1 MLVSMRKARL
11 LVVTTV
17 PETFLT
23 ILRDQPRF
31 LGEFLDLRVATSPVA
46 EFDRIGSEE
55 GIPTH
60 GVMMTRGIHPARDF
74 LSIFRMLAVLLN
86 VRPDIVHSYTPKAGL
101 VTMLAAFICR
111 VPIRVHTFTGLIFP
125 TQSGLKRTLLVWTDR
140 LICACSTHVVPEG
153 EGVKNDLVR
162 FAITKKQ
169 LEKIGHGN
177 IAGVD
182 TSHYCRLAS
191 DVEGDAARLRVRAGL
206 ADCDFVF
213 VFVGRLN
220 RDKGI
225 KELISAFNSLQN
237 KPHLLLV
244 GAEDHTAPIDVGTL
258 EAIDRNPR
266 IHKLGFQTDIR
277 PALAASNVLVL
288 PSYREGF
295 PNSVLQAGAMELPV
309 IATDVSG
316 SNEVIEPEFNGWI
329 VPPRQIGALERAM
342 TAAMNKPKFELESM
356 GKRARSRIKERF
368 EREDHWNRMLEF
380 YSACLASKHLSPPSI
395 DCEAR

>member
-1 MLVSMRKARL
+1 MRKARL

-31 LGEFLDLRVATSPVA
+31 LGKFLDLQLATSPVA
-46 EFDRIGSEE
+46 EFDRITSEE
-55 GIPTH
+55 GVPTN
-60 GVMMTRGIHPARDF
+60 GVIMTRGIHPMHDF
-74 LSIFRMLAVLLN
+74 LSIFRMLVVLLK

-125 TQSGLKRTLLVWTDR
+125 TQSGLKRKLLVWTDR

-162 FAITKKQ
+162 FLITKKR

-182 TSHYCRLAS
+182 TTHYSRLAS
-191 DVEGDAARLRVRAGL
+191 HVGGDAAQLRARTGL
-206 ADCDFVF
+206 TDRNFVF

-225 KELISAFNSLQN
+225 KELISAFNSLDN
-237 KPHLLLV
+237 EPHLLLV
-244 GAEDHTAPIDVGTL
+244 GAEDHTAPIDAATL

-295 PNSVLQAGAMELPV
+295 PNAVLQAGAMELPV
-309 IATDVSG
+309 IATDISG

-329 VPPRQIGALERAM
+329 VPPRQIRPLESAM
-342 TAAMNKPKFELESM
+342 LEAMKKPKFELESM

-380 YSACLASKHLSPPSI
+380 YTACLASKHLPLPSTE
-395 DCEAR
+395 CEAS

>member
-1 MLVSMRKARL
+1 MRKARL

-31 LGEFLDLRVATSPVA
+31 LGKFLDLQLATSPVA
-46 EFDRIGSEE
+46 EFDRIASGE
-55 GIPTH
+55 GIPTNS
-60 GVMMTRGIHPARDF
+60 VIMQRGIHPAHDF
-74 LSIFRMLAVLLN
+74 LSIFRMLAVLSK

-125 TQSGLKRTLLVWTDR
+125 TQSGLKRKLLVWTDR

-162 FAITKKQ
+162 FSITKKR

-182 TSHYCRLAS
+182 TTHYSRLAS
-191 DVEGDAARLRVRAGL
+191 HVGGDAAQLRARTGL
-206 ADCDFVF
+206 TDRDFVF

-225 KELISAFNSLQN
+225 KELISAFNSLDN
-237 KPHLLLV
+237 EPHLLLV
-244 GAEDHTAPIDVGTL
+244 GAEDHTAPIDAATL

-295 PNSVLQAGAMELPV
+295 PNAVLQAGAMELPV
-309 IATDVSG
+309 IATDISG

-329 VPPRQIGALERAM
+329 VPPRQIRPLGSAM
-342 TAAMNKPKFELESM
+342 SEAMKRPKFELESM

-380 YSACLASKHLSPPSI
+380 YTACLASKHLPLPST
-395 DCEAR
+395 DCEAS

>member
-1 MLVSMRKARL
+1 MRKARL

-31 LGEFLDLRVATSPVA
+31 LGKFLDLQLATSPVA
-46 EFDRIGSEE
+46 EFDRITSEE
-55 GIPTH
+55 GVPTN
-60 GVMMTRGIHPARDF
+60 GVIMTRGIHPMHDF
-74 LSIFRMLAVLLN
+74 LSIFRMLVVLLK

-125 TQSGLKRTLLVWTDR
+125 TQSGLKRKLLVWTDR

-162 FAITKKQ
+162 FLITKKR

-182 TSHYCRLAS
+182 TTHYSRLAS
-191 DVEGDAARLRVRAGL
+191 SVGSHAAHLRTRTGL
-206 ADCDFVF
+206 TDRDFVF

-225 KELISAFNSLQN
+225 KELISAFNSLDN
-237 KPHLLLV
+237 EPHLLLV
-244 GAEDHTAPIDVGTL
+244 GAEDQTAPIDPATL
-258 EAIDRNPR
+258 EAIARNPR

-295 PNSVLQAGAMELPV
+295 PNAVLQAGAMELPV

-329 VPPRQIGALERAM
+329 VPPRQIGPLESAM
-342 TAAMNKPKFELESM
+342 SKAIKKPKFELESM

-368 EREDHWNRMLEF
+368 EREDHWSRMLDF
-380 YSACLASKHLSPPSI
+380 YTACLASKHLPLPST
-395 DCEAR
+395 DYEAS

>member
-1 MLVSMRKARL
+1 MRKARL

-31 LGEFLDLRVATSPVA
+31 LGKFLDLQLATSPVA
-46 EFDRIGSEE
+46 EFDRIASGE
-55 GIPTH
+55 GIPTNS
-60 GVMMTRGIHPARDF
+60 VIMKRGIHPAHDF
-74 LSIFRMLAVLLN
+74 LSIFRMLAVLSK

-125 TQSGLKRTLLVWTDR
+125 TQSGLKRKLLVWTDR

-162 FAITKKQ
+162 FSITKKR

-182 TSHYCRLAS
+182 TTHYSRLAS
-191 DVEGDAARLRVRAGL
+191 RVGGDAAQLRARTGL
-206 ADCDFVF
+206 TDRDFVF

-225 KELISAFNSLQN
+225 KELISAFNSLDN
-237 KPHLLLV
+237 EPHLLLV
-244 GAEDHTAPIDVGTL
+244 GAEDHTAPIDAATL

-295 PNSVLQAGAMELPV
+295 PNAVLQAGAMELPV
-309 IATDVSG
+309 IATDISG

-329 VPPRQIGALERAM
+329 VPPRQIRPLESAM
-342 TAAMNKPKFELESM
+342 SEAMKKPKFELESM

-368 EREDHWNRMLEF
+368 ERESHWNRMLEF
-380 YSACLASKHLSPPSI
+380 YTACLASKHLPLPST
-395 DCEAR
+395 DCEAS

>member
-1 MLVSMRKARL
+1 MRKARL

-31 LGEFLDLRVATSPVA
+31 LGKFLDLQLATSPAA
-46 EFDRIGSEE
+46 EFDRITSEE
-55 GIPTH
+55 GIPTNS
-60 GVMMTRGIHPARDF
+60 VIMTRGIHPAHDF
-74 LSIFRMLAVLLN
+74 LSIFRMLVVLSR

-125 TQSGLKRTLLVWTDR
+125 TQSGLKRKLLVWTDR

-162 FAITKKQ
+162 FSITKKR

-182 TSHYCRLAS
+182 TTHYSRLAS
-191 DVEGDAARLRVRAGL
+191 HVSGDAAQLRARTGL
-206 ADCDFVF
+206 TDRDFVF

-225 KELISAFNSLQN
+225 KELISAFNSLDN
-237 KPHLLLV
+237 EPHLLLV
-244 GAEDHTAPIDVGTL
+244 GAEDHTAPIDAATL

-295 PNSVLQAGAMELPV
+295 PNAVLQAGAMELPV
-309 IATDVSG
+309 IATDISG

-329 VPPRQIGALERAM
+329 VPPRQIGPLESAM
-342 TAAMNKPKFELESM
+342 SEAMRKPKFELASM

-380 YSACLASKHLSPPSI
+380 YTACLASKHLPLPST
-395 DCEAR
+395 DCEAS